1 MGLFDQLLALE
12 FVRDNIAN
20 FGGDP
25 NKVTIF
31 GESAGSTSTALHLVS
46 PLSRGAN
53 FNISSDYTFNSNTIF
68 QGSVGLQTEFKAFQR
83 LFELSPDNQQIRNII
98 FGFICDELLQ

>member
-25 NKVTIF
+25 SKVTIF
-31 GESAGSTSTALHLVS
+31 GESAGAGSTALHLVS
-46 PLSRGAN
+46 PLSRGAI
-53 FNISSDYTFNSNTIF
+53 FNPQS
-68 QGSVGLQTEFKAFQR
+68 Q
-83 LFELSPDNQQIRNII
+83 
-98 FGFICDELLQ
+98 

>member
-1 MGLFDQLLALE
+1 LETFIPGFASTPDGLLKGNMGLFDQLLALE

-31 GESAGSTSTALHLVS
+31 GESAGAASTALHMVS
-46 PLSRGAN
+46 PLSRGE
-53 FNISSDYTFNSNTIF
+53 NIN
-68 QGSVGLQTEFKAFQR
+68 
-83 LFELSPDNQQIRNII
+83 IRSY
-98 FGFICDELLQ
+98 